1 MNRTKILLAD
11 GRELFYYDEDS
22 GVTHTHR
29 DLRELSPVETVSE
42 LRWDPLASEW
52 IILAANRQSRT
63 FLPPADRC
71 PLDPSRP
78 GHPTEI
84 PEPSYD
90 VAVFENRFPSL
101 VEHPTS
107 PNTLSGDFPIRPGL
121 GRCEVVSFTS
131 DHDGSFATL
140 SPRRARL
147 VVDVWADRTADL
159 TTIPGIE
166 YVFVFENR
174 GEEIG
179 VTLHHPHGQIYS
191 YPFVPPTMTKMLDS
205 ARAHRETTGGD
216 LFAWIIEHERK
227 AHVRV
232 VAENDH
238 WMAFVPSAAR
248 WPIEVHVYPF
258 RKVPDIPSLEPSE
271 RSAFIDLYL
280 DLLGRLD
287 RLFDV
292 PLPYIAAWYQAP
304 LHRDRDLSHL
314 HLRVSSI
321 RRARDKLKYLA
332 GSETAMG
339 AFINDIP
346 PEVTAE
352 RIRGA

>member
-11 GRELFYYDEDS
+11 GRELFYYDEES
-22 GVTHTHR
+22 GVTHRRR
-29 DLRELSPVETVSE
+29 DLRDLSPVETVSE

-84 PEPSYD
+84 PDSSYD

-107 PNTLSGDFPIRPGL
+107 PDTRSGDFPIRPGL

-131 DHDGSFATL
+131 DHEGSFATL

-147 VVDVWADRTADL
+147 VMDVWADRTTELA
-159 TTIPGIE
+159 TIPGVE

-191 YPFVPPTMTKMLDS
+191 YPFVPPAMVKMLDS
-205 ARAHRETTGGD
+205 ARVHRETIGGD
-216 LFAWIIEHERK
+216 LFARIIEHERK
-227 AHVRV
+227 AHIRV
-232 VAENDH
+232 VAANDH
-238 WMAFVPSAAR
+238 WVAFVPSAAR
-248 WPIEVHVYPF
+248 WPIEVHVYPL
-258 RKVPDIPSLEPSE
+258 RKVPDIPSLDPDE
-271 RSAFIDLYL
+271 RSAFVDLYL
-280 DLLGRLD
+280 DLLQRLD
-287 RLFDV
+287 RLFDA

-304 LHRDRDLSHL
+304 LHIDRDLSHL

-321 RRARDKLKYLA
+321 RRADDKLKYLA

-346 PEVTAE
+346 PEATAE
-352 RIRGA
+352 RIRSV